1 MNQESVKKSIKM
13 SGEHERRQK
22 KMGDKKILNE
32 NEIEQVNG
40 GTVFEL
46 EEIINDELENERHR
60 RELEKKG

>member
-1 MNQESVKKSIKM
+1 
-13 SGEHERRQK
+13 
-22 KMGDKKILNE
+22 MGDKRILNE